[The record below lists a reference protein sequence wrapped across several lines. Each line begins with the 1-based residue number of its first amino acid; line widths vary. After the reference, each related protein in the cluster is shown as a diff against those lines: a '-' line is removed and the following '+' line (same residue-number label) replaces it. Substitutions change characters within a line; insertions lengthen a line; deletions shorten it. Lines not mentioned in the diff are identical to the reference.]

1 MFPFVALFIVLY
13 SLFVKGLIGNAGCN
27 TISFGKSN
35 PLDPTYSFLF
45 HNATKIQC
53 FKFDYLSFK
62 ALEILFGSSYLVH
75 YLHPTVTKTL
85 SQLTKQSWLLLIWIC
100 VTVFNNWKLSM
111 VDSKQ
116 MITVWLSVNFIFF
129 SWRELKVICRKL
141 CLDEHSKIQ
150 ISYMLLFEI
159 GDLEEKSR
167 GFLTQVILLLC

>member
-1 MFPFVALFIVLY
+1 MPQKYSASSLMISALR
-13 SLFVKGLIGNAGCN
+13 
-27 TISFGKSN
+27 
-35 PLDPTYSFLF
+35 PW
-45 HNATKIQC
+45 
-53 FKFDYLSFK
+53 KF
-62 ALEILFGSSYLVH
+62 LFGSSYLVH

-159 GDLEEKSR
+159 GGFWHRLYCCCANKKKKQATNDLIFFSSNIIQRADLEWLIKAT
-167 GFLTQVILLLC
+167 GL